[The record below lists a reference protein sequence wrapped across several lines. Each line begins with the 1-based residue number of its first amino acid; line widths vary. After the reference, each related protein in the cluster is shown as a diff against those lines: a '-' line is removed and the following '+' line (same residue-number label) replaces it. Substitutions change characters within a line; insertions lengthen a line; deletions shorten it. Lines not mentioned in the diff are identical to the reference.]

1 MIMFNMGAILDLPSP
16 EWFGDFPTTLT
27 VHVIDSS
34 RPQNLSSV
42 FGGGQ
47 NGGRIVIWDD
57 GGVEHLEEERKA
69 WETLT
74 VSSYYVAFRHVIYV
88 PFYPSLLLK
97 RTPMRTLTLTPRKKP
112 KKTKKKTRRTLKM
125 ATVPHLRQG
134 NASR

>member
-1 MIMFNMGAILDLPSP
+1 MFNMGAILDLPSP

-42 FGGGQ
+42 FGGGE
-47 NGGRIVIWDD
+47 NGDRIVIWDD

-74 VSSYYVAFRHVIYV
+74 VGNYCLLSRVGIELFIPSSMLPRRTQTKTQIVTPTKKMRMK
-88 PFYPSLLLK
+88 K
-97 RTPMRTLTLTPRKKP
+97 RTM
-112 KKTKKKTRRTLKM
+112 KTAR
-125 ATVPHLRQG
+125 VPHPHRG